1 LDGKETIWGDINGG
15 GGSDEVDMDEMKS
28 LFVAAVPSPTS
39 SGRRKRRLN
48 QGDTGDGGK
57 GGKGKG
63 KVTLVDGKR
72 SRNVAISLA
81 RIKMSYEQ
89 IKDGLF
95 NVSLPGMT
103 TEQLLVLESVLPS
116 PTEMRLVRGYRGD
129 VARLE
134 TTERFFHT
142 VMQVENIN
150 ERLGCMLCVR
160 QFPEHVKQLLDRIH
174 VVTTTVADIKKST
187 LLKRVLEIAL
197 KIGNQLNQLEEGKGG
212 GVRAFSLRSL
222 VKLSQTKSFDQKTT
236 VLHVIAK
243 YALKKKEDSAG
254 EEHNGEEHN
263 GEENNGEGG
272 ETKQTSSNELEDRCI
287 NMMEEIPLLET
298 ATKLPLKTLE
308 LENKNLRR
316 SLQLVLK
323 QLKNA
328 PIMDPVWGPIRQFA
342 ATAHVQMEVVARL
355 LSTGTAQYKALVDFF
370 AEEIDLTNEEFFK
383 MLCTFSKSFVQ
394 ACADNKRAEDA
405 EKRKLR
411 LEQEQLDKAAKRGR
425 RSSMKQQ
432 TPPGEPGEPG
442 TVGTAVVGGKAVVKV
457 EGLTPSTE
465 MKKKKKKRTSPVR
478 NEFGRKITP
487 REAMMLAIAK
497 KGKKK

>member
-1 LDGKETIWGDINGG
+1 
-15 GGSDEVDMDEMKS
+15 MKS

-48 QGDTGDGGK
+48 KGDTGDGGK

-243 YALKKKEDSAG
+243 YALKKKGRQCRGGAQWGGAQWGGAQWGAQWG
-254 EEHNGEEHN
+254 EQW
-263 GEENNGEGG
+263 GG
-272 ETKQTSSNELEDRCI
+272 
-287 NMMEEIPLLET
+287 
-298 ATKLPLKTLE
+298 
-308 LENKNLRR
+308 
-316 SLQLVLK
+316 
-323 QLKNA
+323 
-328 PIMDPVWGPIRQFA
+328 G
-342 ATAHVQMEVVARL
+342 
-355 LSTGTAQYKALVDFF
+355 
-370 AEEIDLTNEEFFK
+370 
-383 MLCTFSKSFVQ
+383 
-394 ACADNKRAEDA
+394 
-405 EKRKLR
+405 
-411 LEQEQLDKAAKRGR
+411 
-425 RSSMKQQ
+425 
-432 TPPGEPGEPG
+432 
-442 TVGTAVVGGKAVVKV
+442 
-457 EGLTPSTE
+457 
-465 MKKKKKKRTSPVR
+465 
-478 NEFGRKITP
+478 
-487 REAMMLAIAK
+487 
-497 KGKKK
+497 